1 MTGPS
6 PDLGPADVVL
16 AQLAAFQREAA
27 DAPDDGSGD
36 GMAEAF
42 AFASPGNRAATGP
55 LPRFGQMLR
64 ADAYRGLL
72 GHRAAQLGPVHLDG
86 ADQGAGPADSQAD
99 SARVEVLV
107 VAADDS
113 TQGYT
118 WVLTRQRSGAQAG
131 CWLTDGVVRHP
142 EQGR

>member
-16 AQLAAFQREAA
+16 AQLAAFQREPV
-27 DAPDDGSGD
+27 DEPDGPAGD

-72 GHRAAQLGPVHLDG
+72 GHRVAQLGPVQV
-86 ADQGAGPADSQAD
+86 DQG
-99 SARVEVLV
+99 SARIEVLV

-118 WVLTRQRSGAQAG
+118 WVLSRQRAAPHAG

-142 EQGR
+142 EQGS